1 MKINLKL
8 LTIFRQD
15 LCFFQL
21 YQSVLYA
28 LIGTE
33 KYSDCS
39 QISFE
44 ILLTCSG
51 VLRKFFMLKGK
62 PDDFLP

>member
-1 MKINLKL
+1 MVLYWKLTKDIRSMKINLKL
-8 LTIFRQD
+8 LTIFSSRSMF
-15 LCFFQL
+15 FFQL

-39 QISFE
+39 QISFK
-44 ILLTCSG
+44 SY
-51 VLRKFFMLKGK
+51 
-62 PDDFLP
+62 